1 MKQSAMILGYPDYQQ
16 QTKQL
21 AKLLDMPYGLINVH
35 AFPDGESKVQLPPTV
50 PPHIYLFR
58 SFKYPNTKLIE
69 LMLTCETARLMGVE
83 RITLVAPYLCY
94 LRQDIAFHPGEAVSA
109 IIVGKF
115 ISNYVDDLITV
126 DPHLHRINKLS
137 DVFNV
142 KKAINSSAAP
152 LIATYIQQ
160 HIKDPLLIGPDEESA
175 QWLEQLS
182 KSYPFETV
190 VGKKIR
196 TGDRNVSVS
205 LPPYEYLNRNIV
217 LVDDMI
223 STGHTI
229 SEAAVEAFLSGA
241 NSVSCIVTHSL
252 LNHEDYHHL
261 RDIGIKAL
269 WSTDSIP
276 HITNKIELAPLL
288 AQVIRDNL

>member
-1 MKQSAMILGYPDYQQ
+1 MIQSAMILGYPDYQP

-21 AKLLDMPYGLINVH
+21 AKLLDLPYSLINVH
-35 AFPDGESKVQLPPTV
+35 AFPDGESKVQLPSSLPK
-50 PPHIYLFR
+50 HIILFR

-69 LMLTCETARLMGVE
+69 LMLSCETARQMGVE
-83 RITLVAPYLCY
+83 RISLIAPYLCY
-94 LRQDIAFHPGEAVSA
+94 LRQDSAFHPGEAISA
-109 IIVGKF
+109 TIIGQF

-142 KKAINSSAAP
+142 NKAVNISAAP
-152 LIATYIQQ
+152 LIAEYIKNN
-160 HIKDPLLIGPDEESA
+160 IKDPLLIGPDEESS
-175 QWLEQLS
+175 QWLQQLS
-182 KSYPFETV
+182 RSYPFEYV
-190 VGKKIR
+190 VGRKIR

-205 LPPYEYLNRNIV
+205 LPSYEYLNRNIV

-223 STGHTI
+223 STGHTL
-229 SEAAVEAFLSGA
+229 SEAAVECFLSGA
-241 NSVSCIVTHSL
+241 NTVYCIATHSL

-261 RDIGIKAL
+261 LDVGIKAI

-276 HITNKIELAPLL
+276 HITNEISLAPLL
-288 AQVIRDNL
+288 ADVIRDNL